1 MARLVVSAAAGG
13 DHESEPHEHDRADDN
28 STAPSHGFSLLSVAH
43 WNVSSQPLVVKTP
56 AHRRIHRL
64 TLSTNPEVSWD
75 AARTGR

>member
-43 WNVSSQPLVVKTP
+43 WNVSSQP
-56 AHRRIHRL
+56 
-64 TLSTNPEVSWD
+64 
-75 AARTGR
+75 